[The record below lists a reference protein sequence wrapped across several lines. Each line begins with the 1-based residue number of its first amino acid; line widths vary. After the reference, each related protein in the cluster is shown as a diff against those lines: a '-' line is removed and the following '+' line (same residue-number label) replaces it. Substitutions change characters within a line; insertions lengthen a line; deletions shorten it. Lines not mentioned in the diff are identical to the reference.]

1 MRLAYG
7 ECPTYGML
15 FICVFSVSISLS
27 FVAPPPPAV
36 FLTRMLIQKLLWLK
50 ESFRT
55 DLRYSEEHKNQ
66 AK

>member
-27 FVAPPPPAV
+27 FVAPPAV
-36 FLTRMLIQKLLWLK
+36 SPNNEVNSKTSVVEGKFSDLHCSQKNK
-50 ESFRT
+50 
-55 DLRYSEEHKNQ
+55 YQ

>member
-36 FLTRMLIQKLLWLK
+36 FPNDNVNSETFVVEGKF
-50 ESFRT
+50 S
-55 DLRYSEEHKNQ
+55 DLCYSQEHKSQ

>member
-27 FVAPPPPAV
+27 FVAPSPPAV
-36 FLTRMLIQKLLWLK
+36 SPNNKVNSKTSAVEGKFSDLHGSQKNK
-50 ESFRT
+50 C
-55 DLRYSEEHKNQ
+55 Q

>member
-27 FVAPPPPAV
+27 FVAPPPHAV
-36 FLTRMLIQKLLWLK
+36 SPNNKVNSKISVVEGKFRDLHYSQKNK
-50 ESFRT
+50 
-55 DLRYSEEHKNQ
+55 YQ

>member
-36 FLTRMLIQKLLWLK
+36 SPNNKVNSKTSAVQGKF
-50 ESFRT
+50 S
-55 DLRYSEEHKNQ
+55 DLRRSQKHKNQ